1 MASGPRRRRPRSALK
16 PRTPDPRRLDSDIG
30 AITKRNP
37 SDKMDM
43 RVSRGRVPAIKE
55 ETMGY
60 LRGVVHGAIIGGA
73 VALLYAPK
81 PGRQMREELSERLDQ
96 VRGQMQP
103 VLDQAQGGVDSARP
117 PVKAGL
123 PEKTT
128 AFNVNRLCG
137 SGLQAINSAVQ
148 ELRTGEAQVVVAG
161 GNENMSIQP
170 YLLPRSQ
177 VGWRLGEAT
186 LIDGTMSLV
195 TDPFGRYQMGS
206 TAEKV
211 ADRYGVSREAQDKF
225 AAESQRRAAAAI
237 AEGRFD
243 DQIVPVAIPQKK
255 GEPVIATVDEH
266 PRPGTTMESLGRLK
280 PAFREGGSVT
290 AGNSSGIND
299 AGAAI
304 VVMSRGKAGELG
316 VTPQLEWIA
325 DAVAGIAPE
334 IMGVAPIFAVQN
346 LLRKVGMTINDIDV
360 MELDEAFAAQA
371 VAVIRELEIDP
382 DRVNPNGGAIALGHP
397 VGATGAILTIK
408 LAYELKRRQAEWGI
422 VTMCIG
428 GGQGIATLFRNLN

>member
-1 MASGPRRRRPRSALK
+1 M
-16 PRTPDPRRLDSDIG
+16 
-30 AITKRNP
+30 RN
-37 SDKMDM
+37 
-43 RVSRGRVPAIKE
+43 GEGI
-55 ETMGY
+55 
-60 LRGVVHGAIIGGA
+60 VVA
-73 VALLYAPK
+73 
-81 PGRQMREELSERLDQ
+81 
-96 VRGQMQP
+96 
-103 VLDQAQGGVDSARP
+103 GGVRTAIGKFAGAFKDTPSSDLGAHAIRAAVERAGIAPEVVDEVILGCVGQVGEDAFNARLATL
-117 PVKAGL
+117 KAGL

-255 GEPVIATVDEH
+255 GDPVIARVDEH
-266 PRPGTTMESLGRLK
+266 PRPGTTVESLSRLK

-299 AGAAI
+299 AGAAV
-304 VVMSRGKAGELG
+304 VVMTREKADELG
-316 VTPQLEWIA
+316 VTPQLEWVA

-346 LLRKVGMTINDIDV
+346 LLKKVGMTINDIDL
-360 MELDEAFAAQA
+360 MELNEAFAAQA

-382 DRVNPNGGAIALGHP
+382 EKVNPNGGAIALGHP
-397 VGATGAILTIK
+397 VGATGAILTVK

>member
-1 MASGPRRRRPRSALK
+1 MRNGEGIVVAGGM
-16 PRTPDPRRLDSDIG
+16 RTAIGKFAGAFKDTPTSDLGANAVRAAVERAGISPEIVDEVILGCVGQVGEDAFNARL
-30 AITKRNP
+30 AT
-37 SDKMDM
+37 
-43 RVSRGRVPAIKE
+43 
-55 ETMGY
+55 
-60 LRGVVHGAIIGGA
+60 L
-73 VALLYAPK
+73 
-81 PGRQMREELSERLDQ
+81 
-96 VRGQMQP
+96 
-103 VLDQAQGGVDSARP
+103 
-117 PVKAGL
+117 KAGL

-177 VGWRLGEAT
+177 VGWRLGEAA
-186 LIDGTMSLV
+186 LIDGTLSLV
-195 TDPFGRYQMGS
+195 TDPFGRYQMGA

-211 ADRYGVSREAQDKF
+211 ADRYGVSRQAQDAF
-225 AAESQRRAAAAI
+225 AAESQRRAVAAI
-237 AEGRFD
+237 AEGRFN

-255 GEPVIATVDEH
+255 GDPVIAQLDEH
-266 PRPGTTMESLGRLK
+266 PRPNTTVESLGRLR

-299 AGAAI
+299 AGAAL
-304 VVMSRGKAGELG
+304 VVMTSAKAGELG
-316 VTPQLEWIA
+316 VTPQLEWVA

-346 LLRKVGMTINDIDV
+346 LLKKVGMTINDIDL
-360 MELDEAFAAQA
+360 MELNEAFAAQA

-382 DRVNPNGGAIALGHP
+382 QKVNPNGGAIALGHP
-397 VGATGAILTIK
+397 VGATGAILTVK

>member
-1 MASGPRRRRPRSALK
+1 V
-16 PRTPDPRRLDSDIG
+16 T
-30 AITKRNP
+30 RN
-37 SDKMDM
+37 
-43 RVSRGRVPAIKE
+43 GEGI
-55 ETMGY
+55 
-60 LRGVVHGAIIGGA
+60 VVA
-73 VALLYAPK
+73 
-81 PGRQMREELSERLDQ
+81 
-96 VRGQMQP
+96 
-103 VLDQAQGGVDSARP
+103 GGVRTAIGKFAGAFKDTPSSDLGANAIRAAVQRAGIAPEVVDEVILGCVGQVGEDAFNARLATL
-117 PVKAGL
+117 KAGL

-225 AAESQRRAAAAI
+225 AAESQSRAAAAI
-237 AEGRFD
+237 TEGRFD

-316 VTPQLEWIA
+316 VTPQLEWVA

-346 LLRKVGMTINDIDV
+346 LLKKVGMTINDIDL
-360 MELDEAFAAQA
+360 MELNEAFAAQA

-382 DRVNPNGGAIALGHP
+382 EKVNPNGGAIALGHP
-397 VGATGAILTIK
+397 VGATGAILTVK
-408 LAYELKRRQAEWGI
+408 LAYELKRRKAEWGI

>member
-1 MASGPRRRRPRSALK
+1 M
-16 PRTPDPRRLDSDIG
+16 T
-30 AITKRNP
+30 RN
-37 SDKMDM
+37 
-43 RVSRGRVPAIKE
+43 GEGI
-55 ETMGY
+55 
-60 LRGVVHGAIIGGA
+60 VVA
-73 VALLYAPK
+73 
-81 PGRQMREELSERLDQ
+81 
-96 VRGQMQP
+96 
-103 VLDQAQGGVDSARP
+103 GGVRTAIGKFAGAFKDTPTSDLGANAIRAAVERAGISPEVVDEVILGCVGQVGEDAFNARLATL
-117 PVKAGL
+117 KAGL

-195 TDPFGRYQMGS
+195 TDPFGRYQMGA

-211 ADRYGVSREAQDKF
+211 ADRYGVSRQAQDTF
-225 AAESQRRAAAAI
+225 AAESQRRAAVAI
-237 AEGRFD
+237 AEGRFK
-243 DQIVPVAIPQKK
+243 DQIVSVAIPQKK
-255 GEPVIATVDEH
+255 GDPVIANVDEH

-280 PAFREGGSVT
+280 PAFRDGGSVT

-299 AGAAI
+299 AGAAV
-304 VVMSRGKAGELG
+304 VVMTRAKAAELG
-316 VTPQLEWIA
+316 VTPQLEWVA

-346 LLRKVGMTINDIDV
+346 LLKKVGMTINDIDL
-360 MELDEAFAAQA
+360 MELNEAFAAQA

-382 DRVNPNGGAIALGHP
+382 EKVNPNGGAIALGHP
-397 VGATGAILTIK
+397 VGATGAILTVK
-408 LAYELKRRQAEWGI
+408 LAYELKRRHAEWGI

>member
-1 MASGPRRRRPRSALK
+1 V
-16 PRTPDPRRLDSDIG
+16 T
-30 AITKRNP
+30 RN
-37 SDKMDM
+37 
-43 RVSRGRVPAIKE
+43 GEGI
-55 ETMGY
+55 
-60 LRGVVHGAIIGGA
+60 VVA
-73 VALLYAPK
+73 
-81 PGRQMREELSERLDQ
+81 
-96 VRGQMQP
+96 
-103 VLDQAQGGVDSARP
+103 GGVRTAIGKFAGAFKDTPTSDLGANAIRAAVERAGISPDVVDEVILGCVGQVGEDAFNARLATL
-117 PVKAGL
+117 KAGL

-170 YLLPRSQ
+170 YFLPRSQ

-186 LIDGTMSLV
+186 LVDGTLSLV
-195 TDPFGRYQMGS
+195 TDPFGRYQMGA

-211 ADRYGVSREAQDKF
+211 AERYGVSRQAQDAF

-237 AEGRFD
+237 AEGRFN

-255 GEPVIATVDEH
+255 GDAVIAQLDEH
-266 PRPGTTMESLGRLK
+266 PRPGTTVESLGRLK

-299 AGAAI
+299 AGAAV
-304 VVMSRGKAGELG
+304 VVMTRAKADELG
-316 VTPQLEWIA
+316 VAPQLEWVA

-346 LLRKVGMTINDIDV
+346 LLKKVGMTINDIDL
-360 MELDEAFAAQA
+360 MELNEAFAAQA

-382 DRVNPNGGAIALGHP
+382 DKVNPNGGAIALGHP
-397 VGATGAILTIK
+397 VGATGAILTVK
-408 LAYELKRRQAEWGI
+408 LAYEMKRRQAEWGI

>member
-1 MASGPRRRRPRSALK
+1 M
-16 PRTPDPRRLDSDIG
+16 T
-30 AITKRNP
+30 RN
-37 SDKMDM
+37 
-43 RVSRGRVPAIKE
+43 GEGI
-55 ETMGY
+55 
-60 LRGVVHGAIIGGA
+60 VVA
-73 VALLYAPK
+73 
-81 PGRQMREELSERLDQ
+81 
-96 VRGQMQP
+96 
-103 VLDQAQGGVDSARP
+103 GGVRTAIGKFAGAFKDTPSSDLGANAIRAAVERAGIAPDVVDEVILGCVGQVGEDAFNARLATL
-117 PVKAGL
+117 KAGL

-225 AAESQRRAAAAI
+225 AAESQRRAASAI

-243 DQIVPVAIPQKK
+243 DQIVPIAIPQKK
-255 GEPVIATVDEH
+255 GDPVIAKVDEH
-266 PRPGTTMESLGRLK
+266 PRPGTTIESLGRLK

-290 AGNSSGIND
+290 AGNASGIND
-299 AGAAI
+299 AGAAV
-304 VVMSRGKAGELG
+304 VVMTRAKADELG
-316 VTPQLEWIA
+316 VTPQLEWVA
-325 DAVAGIAPE
+325 DAVAGVAPE

-346 LLRKVGMTINDIDV
+346 LLKKVRMTINDIDL
-360 MELDEAFAAQA
+360 MELNEAFAAQA

-382 DRVNPNGGAIALGHP
+382 GKVNPNGGAIALGHP
-397 VGATGAILTIK
+397 VGATGAILTVK
-408 LAYELKRRQAEWGI
+408 LAYELKRRKAEWGI

>member
-1 MASGPRRRRPRSALK
+1 M
-16 PRTPDPRRLDSDIG
+16 T
-30 AITKRNP
+30 RN
-37 SDKMDM
+37 
-43 RVSRGRVPAIKE
+43 GEGI
-55 ETMGY
+55 
-60 LRGVVHGAIIGGA
+60 VVA
-73 VALLYAPK
+73 
-81 PGRQMREELSERLDQ
+81 
-96 VRGQMQP
+96 
-103 VLDQAQGGVDSARP
+103 GGVRTAIGKFAGAFKDTPSSDLGANAIRAAVERAGIGPEVVDEVILGCVGQVGEDAFNARLATL
-117 PVKAGL
+117 KAGL

-177 VGWRLGEAT
+177 VGWRLGDAT

-211 ADRYGVSREAQDKF
+211 ADRYDVSREAQDKF
-225 AAESQRRAAAAI
+225 AAESQRRTAAAI

-255 GEPVIATVDEH
+255 GDPVIARVDEH

-299 AGAAI
+299 AGAA
-304 VVMSRGKAGELG
+304 VVVLTKAKADELG
-316 VTPQLEWIA
+316 VTPQLEWVA
-325 DAVAGIAPE
+325 DAVAGVAPE

-346 LLRKVGMTINDIDV
+346 LLKKVGMTINDIDL
-360 MELDEAFAAQA
+360 MELNEAFAAQA

-382 DRVNPNGGAIALGHP
+382 EKVNPNGGAIALGHP
-397 VGATGAILTIK
+397 VGATGAILTVK
-408 LAYELKRRQAEWGI
+408 LAYELKRRKAEWGI

>member
-1 MASGPRRRRPRSALK
+1 M
-16 PRTPDPRRLDSDIG
+16 T
-30 AITKRNP
+30 RN
-37 SDKMDM
+37 
-43 RVSRGRVPAIKE
+43 GEGI
-55 ETMGY
+55 
-60 LRGVVHGAIIGGA
+60 VVA
-73 VALLYAPK
+73 
-81 PGRQMREELSERLDQ
+81 
-96 VRGQMQP
+96 
-103 VLDQAQGGVDSARP
+103 GGVRTAIGKFAGAFKDTPTSDLGANAIRAAVERAGISPDVVDEVILGCVGQVGEDAFNARLATL
-117 PVKAGL
+117 KAGL

-148 ELRTGEAQVVVAG
+148 ELRTGEAQVVIAG

-170 YLLPRSQ
+170 YFLPRSQ

-186 LIDGTMSLV
+186 LVDGTLSLV
-195 TDPFGRYQMGS
+195 TDPFGRYQMGA

-211 ADRYGVSREAQDKF
+211 ADRYGVSRQAQDAF

-237 AEGRFD
+237 AEGRFN

-255 GEPVIATVDEH
+255 GDAVIAQLDEH
-266 PRPGTTMESLGRLK
+266 PRPGTTVESLGRLK

-299 AGAAI
+299 AGAAV
-304 VVMSRGKAGELG
+304 VVMTRAKAAELG
-316 VTPQLEWIA
+316 VTPQLEWVA

-346 LLRKVGMTINDIDV
+346 LLKKVGMTINDIDL
-360 MELDEAFAAQA
+360 MELNEAFAAQA

-382 DRVNPNGGAIALGHP
+382 DKVNPNGGAIALGHP
-397 VGATGAILTIK
+397 VGATGAILTVK

>member
-1 MASGPRRRRPRSALK
+1 V
-16 PRTPDPRRLDSDIG
+16 T
-30 AITKRNP
+30 RN
-37 SDKMDM
+37 
-43 RVSRGRVPAIKE
+43 GEGI
-55 ETMGY
+55 
-60 LRGVVHGAIIGGA
+60 VVA
-73 VALLYAPK
+73 
-81 PGRQMREELSERLDQ
+81 
-96 VRGQMQP
+96 
-103 VLDQAQGGVDSARP
+103 GGVRTAIGKFAGAFKDTPSSDLGANAIRAAVERAGISPEVVDEVILGCVGQVGEDAFNARLATL
-117 PVKAGL
+117 KAGL

-177 VGWRLGEAT
+177 VGWRLGEAA
-186 LIDGTMSLV
+186 LIDGTLSLV

-255 GEPVIATVDEH
+255 GDPVIAKLDEH
-266 PRPGTTMESLGRLK
+266 PRPGTTLESLGRLK

-299 AGAAI
+299 AGAAV
-304 VVMSRGKAGELG
+304 VVMTRAKADELG
-316 VTPQLEWIA
+316 VTPQLEWFA

-346 LLRKVGMTINDIDV
+346 LLKKVGMTINDIDL
-360 MELDEAFAAQA
+360 MELNEAFAAQA

-382 DRVNPNGGAIALGHP
+382 EKVNPNGGAIALGHP
-397 VGATGAILTIK
+397 VGATGAILTVK

>member
-1 MASGPRRRRPRSALK
+1 V
-16 PRTPDPRRLDSDIG
+16 IG
-30 AITKRNP
+30 EGI
-37 SDKMDM
+37 
-43 RVSRGRVPAIKE
+43 
-55 ETMGY
+55 
-60 LRGVVHGAIIGGA
+60 VVA
-73 VALLYAPK
+73 
-81 PGRQMREELSERLDQ
+81 
-96 VRGQMQP
+96 
-103 VLDQAQGGVDSARP
+103 GGVRTAIGKFAGAFKDTPTSDLGANAIRAAVERAGIAPDVVDEVILGCVGQVGEDAFNARLATL
-117 PVKAGL
+117 KAGL
-123 PEKTT
+123 PERTT

-177 VGWRLGEAT
+177 VGWRLGEAA
-186 LIDGTMSLV
+186 LVDGTLSLV
-195 TDPFGRYQMGS
+195 TDPFGHYQMGC

-225 AAESQRRAAAAI
+225 AAESQRRAADAI
-237 AEGRFD
+237 AQGRFK

-255 GEPVIATVDEH
+255 GDPIVADSDEH
-266 PRPGTTMESLGRLK
+266 PRPNTTIESLGRLK

-299 AGAAI
+299 AGAAV
-304 VVMSRGKAGELG
+304 VVMTKARAAELG
-316 VTPQLEWIA
+316 VTPQLEWVA

-334 IMGVAPIFAVQN
+334 IMGVAPIFAVQQ
-346 LLRKVGMTINDIDV
+346 LLKKVGMTINDIDL
-360 MELDEAFAAQA
+360 MELNEAFAAQA

-382 DRVNPNGGAIALGHP
+382 EKVNPNGGAIALGHP
-397 VGATGAILTIK
+397 VGATGAILTVK

>member
-1 MASGPRRRRPRSALK
+1 M
-16 PRTPDPRRLDSDIG
+16 T
-30 AITKRNP
+30 RN
-37 SDKMDM
+37 
-43 RVSRGRVPAIKE
+43 GEGI
-55 ETMGY
+55 
-60 LRGVVHGAIIGGA
+60 VVA
-73 VALLYAPK
+73 
-81 PGRQMREELSERLDQ
+81 
-96 VRGQMQP
+96 
-103 VLDQAQGGVDSARP
+103 GGVRTAIGKFAGAFKDTPTSDLGATAIRAAVERAGISPDAVDEVILGCVGQVGEDAFNARLATL
-117 PVKAGL
+117 KAGL

-177 VGWRLGEAT
+177 VGWRLGEAA
-186 LIDGTMSLV
+186 LIDGTLSLV
-195 TDPFGRYQMGS
+195 TDPFGRYQMGA

-211 ADRYGVSREAQDKF
+211 AERYGVSRQSQDAF

-237 AEGRFD
+237 AEGRFN

-255 GEPVIATVDEH
+255 GDAVIAQVDEH
-266 PRPGTTMESLGRLK
+266 PRPGTTLESLGRLK

-299 AGAAI
+299 AGAAV
-304 VVMSRGKAGELG
+304 VVMTRAKADELG
-316 VTPQLEWIA
+316 VKPQLEWVA

-346 LLRKVGMTINDIDV
+346 LLKKVGMTINDIDL
-360 MELDEAFAAQA
+360 MELNEAFAAQA

-382 DRVNPNGGAIALGHP
+382 EKVNPNGGAIALGHP
-397 VGATGAILTIK
+397 VGATGAILTVK

>member
-1 MASGPRRRRPRSALK
+1 VNGEG
-16 PRTPDPRRLDSDIG
+16 I
-30 AITKRNP
+30 
-37 SDKMDM
+37 
-43 RVSRGRVPAIKE
+43 
-55 ETMGY
+55 
-60 LRGVVHGAIIGGA
+60 VVA
-73 VALLYAPK
+73 
-81 PGRQMREELSERLDQ
+81 
-96 VRGQMQP
+96 
-103 VLDQAQGGVDSARP
+103 GGVRTAIGKFAGAFKDTPTSDLGANAIRAAVERAGIAPHTVDEVILGCVGQVGEDAFNARLATL
-117 PVKAGL
+117 KAGL

-148 ELRTGEAQVVVAG
+148 ELRTGEAKVVVAG

-170 YLLPRSQ
+170 YFLPRSQ

-195 TDPFGRYQMGS
+195 TDPFGRYQMGA
-206 TAEKV
+206 TAENV
-211 ADRYGVSREAQDKF
+211 ADRYGVSRQAQDAF
-225 AAESQRRAAAAI
+225 AAESQRRAGAAI
-237 AEGRFD
+237 AEGRFN

-255 GEPVIATVDEH
+255 GDPVIANVDEH
-266 PRPGTTMESLGRLK
+266 PRPGTTIESLGRLK

-299 AGAAI
+299 AGAAV
-304 VVMSRGKAGELG
+304 VVMSRATADELG
-316 VTPQLEWIA
+316 VTPQLEWVA

-346 LLRKVGMTINDIDV
+346 LLKKVGMTINDIDL
-360 MELDEAFAAQA
+360 MELNEAFAAQA

-382 DRVNPNGGAIALGHP
+382 EKVNPNGGAIALGHP
-397 VGATGAILTIK
+397 VGATGAILTVK

>member
-1 MASGPRRRRPRSALK
+1 M
-16 PRTPDPRRLDSDIG
+16 T
-30 AITKRNP
+30 RN
-37 SDKMDM
+37 
-43 RVSRGRVPAIKE
+43 GEGI
-55 ETMGY
+55 
-60 LRGVVHGAIIGGA
+60 VVA
-73 VALLYAPK
+73 
-81 PGRQMREELSERLDQ
+81 
-96 VRGQMQP
+96 
-103 VLDQAQGGVDSARP
+103 GGVRTAIGKFAGAFKDTPSSDLGANAIRAAVERAGIAPDVVDEVILGCVGQVGEDAFNARLATL
-117 PVKAGL
+117 KAGL

-225 AAESQRRAAAAI
+225 AAESQRRTAAAI

-255 GEPVIATVDEH
+255 GDPVIARVDEH

-299 AGAAI
+299 AGAA
-304 VVMSRGKAGELG
+304 VVVLTKAKADELG
-316 VTPQLEWIA
+316 VTPQLEWVA

-346 LLRKVGMTINDIDV
+346 LLKKVGMTINDIDL
-360 MELDEAFAAQA
+360 MELNEAFAAQA

-382 DRVNPNGGAIALGHP
+382 EKVNPNGGAIALGHP
-397 VGATGAILTIK
+397 VGATGAILTVK
-408 LAYELKRRQAEWGI
+408 LAYELKRRKAEWGI

>member
-1 MASGPRRRRPRSALK
+1 MSLNG
-16 PRTPDPRRLDSDIG
+16 
-30 AITKRNP
+30 
-37 SDKMDM
+37 
-43 RVSRGRVPAIKE
+43 
-55 ETMGY
+55 ETI
-60 LRGVVHGAIIGGA
+60 VVA
-73 VALLYAPK
+73 
-81 PGRQMREELSERLDQ
+81 
-96 VRGQMQP
+96 
-103 VLDQAQGGVDSARP
+103 GGVRTAIGKFAGAFKDTPTSDLGASAIRAAVDRAGISP
-117 PVKAGL
+117 EVIDEVILGCVGQVGEDAFNARLATLKAGL

-170 YLLPRSQ
+170 YLLPRAQ
-177 VGWRLGEAT
+177 VGWRLGEAA
-186 LIDGTMSLV
+186 LIDGTLSLV
-195 TDPFGRYQMGS
+195 TDPFGRYQMGA

-237 AEGRFD
+237 AEGRFK
-243 DQIVPVAIPQKK
+243 DQIVPIAIPQKK
-255 GEPVIATVDEH
+255 GEPIVAQVDEH
-266 PRPGTTMESLGRLK
+266 PRPTTTLESLGRLK

-299 AGAAI
+299 AGAAL
-304 VVMSRGKAGELG
+304 VVMTRAKADELG
-316 VTPQLEWIA
+316 VRPQLEWVA

-346 LLRKVGMTINDIDV
+346 LLKKVRMTINDIDL
-360 MELDEAFAAQA
+360 MELNEAFAAQA

-382 DRVNPNGGAIALGHP
+382 EKVNPNGGAIALGHP
-397 VGATGAILTIK
+397 VGATGAILTVK

>member
-1 MASGPRRRRPRSALK
+1 V
-16 PRTPDPRRLDSDIG
+16 T
-30 AITKRNP
+30 RN
-37 SDKMDM
+37 
-43 RVSRGRVPAIKE
+43 GEGI
-55 ETMGY
+55 
-60 LRGVVHGAIIGGA
+60 VVA
-73 VALLYAPK
+73 
-81 PGRQMREELSERLDQ
+81 
-96 VRGQMQP
+96 
-103 VLDQAQGGVDSARP
+103 GGVRTAIGKFAGAFKDTPSSDLGANAIRAAVERAGISPEVVDEVILGCVGQVGEDAFNARLATL
-117 PVKAGL
+117 KAGL

-148 ELRTGEAQVVVAG
+148 ELRTGEAEVVVAG

-211 ADRYGVSREAQDKF
+211 ADRYGVSREAQDQF
-225 AAESQRRAAAAI
+225 AAESQRRAAAAM
-237 AEGRFD
+237 AEGRFN

-255 GEPVIATVDEH
+255 GDPVIAKVDEH
-266 PRPGTTMESLGRLK
+266 PRPGTTVESLGRLK

-299 AGAAI
+299 AGAAL
-304 VVMSRGKAGELG
+304 VVMTRGKAGELG
-316 VTPQLEWIA
+316 VTPQLEWVA

-346 LLRKVGMTINDIDV
+346 LLKKVGMTINDIDL
-360 MELDEAFAAQA
+360 MELNEAFAAQA

-382 DRVNPNGGAIALGHP
+382 EKVNPNGGAIALGHP
-397 VGATGAILTIK
+397 VGATGAILTVK

>member
-1 MASGPRRRRPRSALK
+1 V
-16 PRTPDPRRLDSDIG
+16 T
-30 AITKRNP
+30 RN
-37 SDKMDM
+37 
-43 RVSRGRVPAIKE
+43 GEGI
-55 ETMGY
+55 
-60 LRGVVHGAIIGGA
+60 VVA
-73 VALLYAPK
+73 
-81 PGRQMREELSERLDQ
+81 
-96 VRGQMQP
+96 
-103 VLDQAQGGVDSARP
+103 GGVRTAIGKFAGAFKDTPSSDLGANAIRAAVERAGISPEVVDEVILGCVGQVGEDAFNARLATL
-117 PVKAGL
+117 KAGL

-148 ELRTGEAQVVVAG
+148 ELRTGEAEVVVAG

-211 ADRYGVSREAQDKF
+211 ADRYGVSREAQDQF

-237 AEGRFD
+237 AEGRFN

-255 GEPVIATVDEH
+255 GDPVIAKVDEH
-266 PRPGTTMESLGRLK
+266 PRPGTTVESLGRLK

-299 AGAAI
+299 AGAAL
-304 VVMSRGKAGELG
+304 VVMTRGKAGELG
-316 VTPQLEWIA
+316 VTPQLEWVA

-346 LLRKVGMTINDIDV
+346 LLKKVGMTINDIDL
-360 MELDEAFAAQA
+360 MELNEAFAAQA

-382 DRVNPNGGAIALGHP
+382 EKVNPNGGAIALGHP
-397 VGATGAILTIK
+397 VGATGAILTVK

>member
-1 MASGPRRRRPRSALK
+1 M
-16 PRTPDPRRLDSDIG
+16 T
-30 AITKRNP
+30 RN
-37 SDKMDM
+37 
-43 RVSRGRVPAIKE
+43 GEGI
-55 ETMGY
+55 
-60 LRGVVHGAIIGGA
+60 VVA
-73 VALLYAPK
+73 
-81 PGRQMREELSERLDQ
+81 
-96 VRGQMQP
+96 
-103 VLDQAQGGVDSARP
+103 GGVRTAIGRFAGAFKDTPSSDLGANAIRAAVGRAGISPDVVDEVILGCVGQVGEDAFNARLATL
-117 PVKAGL
+117 KAGL

-177 VGWRLGEAT
+177 VGWRLGEAA
-186 LIDGTMSLV
+186 LIDGTLSLV
-195 TDPFGRYQMGS
+195 TDPFGRYQMGA

-211 ADRYGVSREAQDKF
+211 AERYGVSRQAQDAF

-237 AEGRFD
+237 AEGRFI

-255 GEPVIATVDEH
+255 GDPVIANLDEH
-266 PRPGTTMESLGRLK
+266 PRPGTTVESLGRLK

-299 AGAAI
+299 AGAAV
-304 VVMSRGKAGELG
+304 VVMTRAKADELG

-346 LLRKVGMTINDIDV
+346 LLKKVGMTINDIDL
-360 MELDEAFAAQA
+360 MELNEAFAAQA

-382 DRVNPNGGAIALGHP
+382 DKVNPNGGAIALGHP
-397 VGATGAILTIK
+397 VGATGAILTVK

>member
-1 MASGPRRRRPRSALK
+1 
-16 PRTPDPRRLDSDIG
+16 
-30 AITKRNP
+30 
-37 SDKMDM
+37 
-43 RVSRGRVPAIKE
+43 VSRNGEAI
-55 ETMGY
+55 
-60 LRGVVHGAIIGGA
+60 VIA
-73 VALLYAPK
+73 
-81 PGRQMREELSERLDQ
+81 
-96 VRGQMQP
+96 
-103 VLDQAQGGVDSARP
+103 GGVRTAIGKFAGAFKDTPASDLGANAIRAAVDRAGISPDVIDEVILGCVGQVGEDAFNARLATL
-117 PVKAGL
+117 KAGL

-177 VGWRLGEAT
+177 VGWRLGEAA
-186 LIDGTMSLV
+186 LIDGTLSLV
-195 TDPFGRYQMGS
+195 TDPFGRYQMGC

-237 AEGRFD
+237 AQGRFK
-243 DQIVPVAIPQKK
+243 DQIVPIAIAQKK
-255 GEPVIATVDEH
+255 GDPVIAEVDEH
-266 PRPGTTMESLGRLK
+266 PRPNTTVESLGRLK

-290 AGNSSGIND
+290 AGNASGIND
-299 AGAAI
+299 AGAA
-304 VVMSRGKAGELG
+304 VVVTTKARADELG
-316 VTPQLEWIA
+316 VRPQLEWVA

-334 IMGVAPIFAVQN
+334 IMGVAPIFAVQK
-346 LLRKVGMTINDIDV
+346 LLKKVGMTINDIDL
-360 MELDEAFAAQA
+360 MELNEAFAAQA

-382 DRVNPNGGAIALGHP
+382 EKVNPNGGAIALGHP
-397 VGATGAILTIK
+397 VGATGAILTVK

>member
-1 MASGPRRRRPRSALK
+1 M
-16 PRTPDPRRLDSDIG
+16 T
-30 AITKRNP
+30 RN
-37 SDKMDM
+37 
-43 RVSRGRVPAIKE
+43 GEGI
-55 ETMGY
+55 
-60 LRGVVHGAIIGGA
+60 VVA
-73 VALLYAPK
+73 
-81 PGRQMREELSERLDQ
+81 
-96 VRGQMQP
+96 
-103 VLDQAQGGVDSARP
+103 GGVRTAIGKFAGAFKDTPTSDLGANAIRAAVERAGISPDVVDEVILGCVGQVGEDAFNARLATL
-117 PVKAGL
+117 KAGL

-170 YLLPRSQ
+170 YFLPRSQ

-186 LIDGTMSLV
+186 LVDGTLSLV
-195 TDPFGRYQMGS
+195 TDPFGRYQMGA

-211 ADRYGVSREAQDKF
+211 ADRYGVSRQAQDAF

-237 AEGRFD
+237 AEGRFA

-255 GEPVIATVDEH
+255 GDPVIAQLDEH
-266 PRPGTTMESLGRLK
+266 PRPGTTVESLGRLK
-280 PAFREGGSVT
+280 PAFRESGSVT

-299 AGAAI
+299 AGAAV
-304 VVMSRGKAGELG
+304 VVMTRAKADELG
-316 VTPQLEWIA
+316 VTPQLEWVA

-346 LLRKVGMTINDIDV
+346 LLKKVGMTINDIDL
-360 MELDEAFAAQA
+360 MELNEAFAAQA

-382 DRVNPNGGAIALGHP
+382 DKVNPNGGAIALGHP
-397 VGATGAILTIK
+397 VGATGAILTVK

-428 GGQGIATLFRNLN
+428 GGQGIATLFKNLS

>member
-1 MASGPRRRRPRSALK
+1 V
-16 PRTPDPRRLDSDIG
+16 T
-30 AITKRNP
+30 RN
-37 SDKMDM
+37 
-43 RVSRGRVPAIKE
+43 GEGI
-55 ETMGY
+55 
-60 LRGVVHGAIIGGA
+60 VVA
-73 VALLYAPK
+73 
-81 PGRQMREELSERLDQ
+81 
-96 VRGQMQP
+96 
-103 VLDQAQGGVDSARP
+103 GGVRTAIGKFAGAFKDTPSSDLGANAIRAAVGRAGISPEIVDEVILGCVGQVGEDAFNARLATL
-117 PVKAGL
+117 KAGL

-177 VGWRLGEAT
+177 VGWRLGEAA
-186 LIDGTMSLV
+186 LIDGTLSLV
-195 TDPFGRYQMGS
+195 TDPFGRYQMGA

-211 ADRYGVSREAQDKF
+211 AERYGVSRQAQDAF

-237 AEGRFD
+237 AEGRFI

-255 GEPVIATVDEH
+255 GDPVIANLDEH
-266 PRPGTTMESLGRLK
+266 PRPGTTVESLGRLK

-299 AGAAI
+299 AGAAV
-304 VVMSRGKAGELG
+304 VVMTRAKADELG

-346 LLRKVGMTINDIDV
+346 LLKKVGMTINDIDL
-360 MELDEAFAAQA
+360 MELNEAFAAQA

-382 DRVNPNGGAIALGHP
+382 DKVNPNGGAIALGHP
-397 VGATGAILTIK
+397 VGATGAILTVK

>member
-1 MASGPRRRRPRSALK
+1 M
-16 PRTPDPRRLDSDIG
+16 T
-30 AITKRNP
+30 RN
-37 SDKMDM
+37 
-43 RVSRGRVPAIKE
+43 GEGI
-55 ETMGY
+55 
-60 LRGVVHGAIIGGA
+60 VVA
-73 VALLYAPK
+73 
-81 PGRQMREELSERLDQ
+81 
-96 VRGQMQP
+96 
-103 VLDQAQGGVDSARP
+103 GGVRTAIGKFAGAFKDTPTSDLGANAIRAAVERAGISPDAVDEVILGCVGQVGEDAFNARLATL
-117 PVKAGL
+117 KAGL

-177 VGWRLGEAT
+177 VGWRLGEAA
-186 LIDGTMSLV
+186 LIDGTLSLV
-195 TDPFGRYQMGS
+195 TDPFGRYQMGA

-211 ADRYGVSREAQDKF
+211 AERYGVSRQSQDAF

-237 AEGRFD
+237 AEGRFN

-255 GEPVIATVDEH
+255 GEAVIAQVDEH

-299 AGAAI
+299 AGAAV
-304 VVMSRGKAGELG
+304 VVMTRAKADELG
-316 VTPQLEWIA
+316 VKPQLEWIA

-346 LLRKVGMTINDIDV
+346 LLKKVGMTINDIDL
-360 MELDEAFAAQA
+360 MELNEAFAAQA

-382 DRVNPNGGAIALGHP
+382 EKVNPNGGAIALGHP
-397 VGATGAILTIK
+397 VGATGAILTVK

>member
-1 MASGPRRRRPRSALK
+1 V
-16 PRTPDPRRLDSDIG
+16 T
-30 AITKRNP
+30 RN
-37 SDKMDM
+37 
-43 RVSRGRVPAIKE
+43 GEGI
-55 ETMGY
+55 
-60 LRGVVHGAIIGGA
+60 VVA
-73 VALLYAPK
+73 
-81 PGRQMREELSERLDQ
+81 
-96 VRGQMQP
+96 
-103 VLDQAQGGVDSARP
+103 GGVRTAIGKFAGAFKDIPTSDLGANAIRAAVERAGISPDVVDEVILGCVGQVGEDAFNARLATL
-117 PVKAGL
+117 KAGL

-177 VGWRLGEAT
+177 VGWRLGEAA
-186 LIDGTMSLV
+186 LIDGTLSLV
-195 TDPFGRYQMGS
+195 TDPFGRYQMGA

-211 ADRYGVSREAQDKF
+211 AERYGVSRQAQDAF

-237 AEGRFD
+237 AEGRFH

-255 GEPVIATVDEH
+255 GDPVIAQLDEH
-266 PRPGTTMESLGRLK
+266 PRAGTTVESLGRLK

-299 AGAAI
+299 AGAAV
-304 VVMSRGKAGELG
+304 VVMTRAKADELG
-316 VTPQLEWIA
+316 VTPQLEWVA

-346 LLRKVGMTINDIDV
+346 LLKKVGMTINDIDL
-360 MELDEAFAAQA
+360 MELNEAFAAQA

-382 DRVNPNGGAIALGHP
+382 DKVNPNGGAIALGHP
-397 VGATGAILTIK
+397 VGATGAILTVK
-408 LAYELKRRQAEWGI
+408 LAYELKRRRAEWGI

>member
-1 MASGPRRRRPRSALK
+1 M
-16 PRTPDPRRLDSDIG
+16 T
-30 AITKRNP
+30 RN
-37 SDKMDM
+37 
-43 RVSRGRVPAIKE
+43 GEGI
-55 ETMGY
+55 
-60 LRGVVHGAIIGGA
+60 VVA
-73 VALLYAPK
+73 
-81 PGRQMREELSERLDQ
+81 
-96 VRGQMQP
+96 
-103 VLDQAQGGVDSARP
+103 GGVRTAIGKFAGAFKDTPSSDLGANAIRAAVQRAGIAPEVVDEVILGCVGQVGEDAFNARLATL
-117 PVKAGL
+117 KAGL

-316 VTPQLEWIA
+316 VTPQLEWVA

-346 LLRKVGMTINDIDV
+346 LLKKVGMTINDIDL
-360 MELDEAFAAQA
+360 MELNEAFAAQA

-382 DRVNPNGGAIALGHP
+382 EKVNPNGGAIALGHP
-397 VGATGAILTIK
+397 VGATGAILTVK
-408 LAYELKRRQAEWGI
+408 LAYELKRRKAEWGI

>member
-1 MASGPRRRRPRSALK
+1 M
-16 PRTPDPRRLDSDIG
+16 T
-30 AITKRNP
+30 RN
-37 SDKMDM
+37 
-43 RVSRGRVPAIKE
+43 GEGI
-55 ETMGY
+55 
-60 LRGVVHGAIIGGA
+60 VVA
-73 VALLYAPK
+73 
-81 PGRQMREELSERLDQ
+81 
-96 VRGQMQP
+96 
-103 VLDQAQGGVDSARP
+103 GGVRTAIGKFAGAFKDTPSSDLGANAIRAAVERAGIAPDVVDEVILGCVGQVGEDAFNARLATL
-117 PVKAGL
+117 KAGL

-316 VTPQLEWIA
+316 VTPQLEWVA

-346 LLRKVGMTINDIDV
+346 LLKKVGMTINDIDL
-360 MELDEAFAAQA
+360 MELNEAFAAQA

-382 DRVNPNGGAIALGHP
+382 EKVNPNGGAIALGHP
-397 VGATGAILTIK
+397 VGATGAILTVK
-408 LAYELKRRQAEWGI
+408 LAYELKRRKAEWGI

>member
-1 MASGPRRRRPRSALK
+1 MALNG
-16 PRTPDPRRLDSDIG
+16 G
-30 AITKRNP
+30 AI
-37 SDKMDM
+37 
-43 RVSRGRVPAIKE
+43 
-55 ETMGY
+55 
-60 LRGVVHGAIIGGA
+60 VVA
-73 VALLYAPK
+73 
-81 PGRQMREELSERLDQ
+81 
-96 VRGQMQP
+96 
-103 VLDQAQGGVDSARP
+103 GGVRTSIGKFAGAFKDTPTSDLGATAIRAAVDRAGISPALVDEVILGCVGQVGEDAFNARLATL
-117 PVKAGL
+117 KAGL
-123 PEKTT
+123 PETTT

-170 YLLPRSQ
+170 YMLPRSQ
-177 VGWRLGEAT
+177 VGWRLGEAE
-186 LIDGTMSLV
+186 LIDGTLSLV
-195 TDPFGRYQMGS
+195 TDPFGRYQMGC

-225 AAESQRRAAAAI
+225 AAESQRRAGVAI
-237 AEGRFD
+237 AEGRFKE
-243 DQIVPVAIPQKK
+243 QIVPLAIPQRK
-255 GEPVIATVDEH
+255 GDPLIADLDEH
-266 PRPGTTMESLGRLK
+266 PRPGTTAESLARLK
-280 PAFREGGSVT
+280 PAFRDGGSVT

-299 AGAAI
+299 AGAAL
-304 VVMSRGKAGELG
+304 VVMTSARAQELG
-316 VTPQLEWIA
+316 VTPQLEWVA

-346 LLRKVGMTINDIDV
+346 LLKKAGMTINDIDL
-360 MELDEAFAAQA
+360 MELNEAFAAQA

-382 DRVNPNGGAIALGHP
+382 DKVNPNGGAIALGHP
-397 VGATGAILTIK
+397 VGATGAILTVK

>member
-1 MASGPRRRRPRSALK
+1 V
-16 PRTPDPRRLDSDIG
+16 T
-30 AITKRNP
+30 RN
-37 SDKMDM
+37 
-43 RVSRGRVPAIKE
+43 GEGI
-55 ETMGY
+55 
-60 LRGVVHGAIIGGA
+60 VVA
-73 VALLYAPK
+73 
-81 PGRQMREELSERLDQ
+81 
-96 VRGQMQP
+96 
-103 VLDQAQGGVDSARP
+103 GGVRTAIGKFAGAFKDTPTSDLGANAIRAAVERAGISPDVVDEVILGCVGQVGEDAFNARLATL
-117 PVKAGL
+117 KAGL

-137 SGLQAINSAVQ
+137 SGLQA
-148 ELRTGEAQVVVAG
+148 QVVVAG

-170 YLLPRSQ
+170 YFLPRSQ

-186 LIDGTMSLV
+186 LVDGTLSLV
-195 TDPFGRYQMGS
+195 TDPFGRYQMGA

-211 ADRYGVSREAQDKF
+211 AERYGVSRQAQDAF

-255 GEPVIATVDEH
+255 GDPVMAQLDEH
-266 PRPGTTMESLGRLK
+266 PRPGTTVESLGRLK
-280 PAFREGGSVT
+280 PAFRDGGSVT

-299 AGAAI
+299 AGAAV
-304 VVMSRGKAGELG
+304 VVMTRAKADELG
-316 VTPQLEWIA
+316 VTPQLEWVA

-346 LLRKVGMTINDIDV
+346 LLRKVGMTINDIDL
-360 MELDEAFAAQA
+360 MELNEAFAAQA

-382 DRVNPNGGAIALGHP
+382 DKVNPNGGAIALGHP
-397 VGATGAILTIK
+397 VGATGAILTVK

>member
-1 MASGPRRRRPRSALK
+1 M
-16 PRTPDPRRLDSDIG
+16 T
-30 AITKRNP
+30 RN
-37 SDKMDM
+37 
-43 RVSRGRVPAIKE
+43 GEGI
-55 ETMGY
+55 
-60 LRGVVHGAIIGGA
+60 VVA
-73 VALLYAPK
+73 
-81 PGRQMREELSERLDQ
+81 
-96 VRGQMQP
+96 
-103 VLDQAQGGVDSARP
+103 GGVRTAIGKFAGAFKDTPSSDLGANAIRAAVERAGIAPDVVDEVILGCVGQVGEDAFNARLATL
-117 PVKAGL
+117 KAGL

-225 AAESQRRAAAAI
+225 AAESQRRTAAAI

-255 GEPVIATVDEH
+255 GDPVIARIDEH
-266 PRPGTTMESLGRLK
+266 PRPATTMESLGRLK

-299 AGAAI
+299 AGAAV
-304 VVMSRGKAGELG
+304 VVMSRGKADELG
-316 VTPQLEWIA
+316 VTPQLEWVA

-346 LLRKVGMTINDIDV
+346 LLKKVGMTINDIDL
-360 MELDEAFAAQA
+360 MELNEAFAAQA
-371 VAVIRELEIDP
+371 VAVIRGLVIDP
-382 DRVNPNGGAIALGHP
+382 QKVNPNGGAIALGHP
-397 VGATGAILTIK
+397 VGATGAILTVK
-408 LAYELKRRQAEWGI
+408 LAYELKRRKAEWGI

>member
-1 MASGPRRRRPRSALK
+1 MTQNGEG
-16 PRTPDPRRLDSDIG
+16 I
-30 AITKRNP
+30 
-37 SDKMDM
+37 
-43 RVSRGRVPAIKE
+43 
-55 ETMGY
+55 
-60 LRGVVHGAIIGGA
+60 VVA
-73 VALLYAPK
+73 
-81 PGRQMREELSERLDQ
+81 
-96 VRGQMQP
+96 
-103 VLDQAQGGVDSARP
+103 GGVRTAIGKFAGAFKDTPTSDLGANAIRAAVERAGISPDVVDEVILGCVGQVGEDAFNARLATL
-117 PVKAGL
+117 KAGL

-170 YLLPRSQ
+170 YLLPRAQ
-177 VGWRLGEAT
+177 VGWRLGEAA
-186 LIDGTMSLV
+186 LIDGTLSLV
-195 TDPFGRYQMGS
+195 TDPFGRYQMGA

-211 ADRYGVSREAQDKF
+211 ADRYGVSRQAQDAF

-237 AEGRFD
+237 AEGRFN

-255 GEPVIATVDEH
+255 GDPVMAQLDEH
-266 PRPGTTMESLGRLK
+266 PRPGTTVESLGRLK

-299 AGAAI
+299 AGAAV
-304 VVMSRGKAGELG
+304 VVMTRAKAGELG
-316 VTPQLEWIA
+316 VTPQLEWVA

-346 LLRKVGMTINDIDV
+346 LLKKVGMTINDIDL
-360 MELDEAFAAQA
+360 MELNEAFAAQA

-382 DRVNPNGGAIALGHP
+382 EKVNPNGGAIALGHP
-397 VGATGAILTIK
+397 VGATGAILTVK